1 MKHAHAPYVHGA
13 VRLRLL
19 AEDDLRSTL
28 AWRNRDGVRQQFKSS
43 APLAWDAHH
52 GWFLKYSEKA
62 DDLVF
67 IVEDVASGERIGQAA
82 IYGIDH
88 TKRTAEIGRFVVAP
102 EFQGKGLMRQGIE
115 ALMRF
120 AVTELSLTSVY
131 LEVIET
137 NERARRLYQSLGF
150 IERQV
155 ADGLVK
161 MEREIE

>member
-28 AWRNRDGVRQQFKSS
+28 DWRNRDGVRQQFKSS

-52 GWFLKYSEKA
+52 GWFFKYSEKP

-67 IVEDVASGERIGQAA
+67 IVEDVASGERVGQVA
-82 IYGIDH
+82 IYAIDNV
-88 TKRTAEIGRFVVAP
+88 KRTAEIGRFVASP
-102 EFQGKGLMRQGIE
+102 EFQGKGMMRQGIE
-115 ALMRF
+115 ALMHF
-120 AVTELSLTSVY
+120 AASELSLMSVY

-137 NERARRLYQSLGF
+137 NERARRLYRGLGL
-150 IERQV
+150 IEQKA
-155 ADGLVK
+155 ADGLVR
-161 MEREIE
+161 MERAI